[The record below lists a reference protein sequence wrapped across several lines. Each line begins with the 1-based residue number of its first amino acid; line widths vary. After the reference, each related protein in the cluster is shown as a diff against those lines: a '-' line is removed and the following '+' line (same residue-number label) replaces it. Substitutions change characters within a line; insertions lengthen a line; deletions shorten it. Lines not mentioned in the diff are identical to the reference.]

1 MLFLLMTMMS
11 CKECPTEPRED
22 LNITLELLH
31 NDCVSALLKVSMDTD
46 SLKYNSF
53 LLENRSDTVG
63 EYSFHGSDTVM
74 WLTNLSANTEYSLVV
89 SSLKNGERKECS
101 DTVRFT
107 TMAPSTKQF
116 TTEISW
122 FNTSYCVIHDVCLFD
137 ENNIWAGGD
146 IQYNHKTYRL
156 CNYNGTE
163 WVPTKTTEISK
174 IIGDWN
180 GIFALDDQDIW
191 VAAGGLPNHYKD
203 SIATHYDLWDMGVLP
218 SERAIGVYQIWGSAP
233 DDVYFAGDSGA
244 VVHYNGQDFS
254 VMETGTKL
262 YIKDI
267 DGDDYGNAAI
277 LAYDQSGFETQ
288 VLVLRNGQWQDI
300 IHSYDVW
307 GDLSKN
313 DCGYMW
319 CLDVFDGFVYV
330 MSWQGLIKY
339 HIATDTYTVVS
350 AEIDANDIDV
360 ADHND
365 IMTFSMNDINYYNGV
380 EWTKIIE
387 DDGSYY
393 CGRYN
398 GSIGCMAGFSFCV
411 VRLK

>member
-1 MLFLLMTMMS
+1 MMS